1 MDITTLF
8 LLAGGLLILGFL
20 GDYLFKRTGIP
31 DILILIAMGF
41 VIGPLTGVVNIKS
54 FVPIAP
60 LFASLALLII
70 LFEGGLHM
78 NLYRTLKGSP
88 RAMIL
93 AIVGTI
99 TSMALTATF
108 TVFVMGWD
116 VLTGLLLGAIVSGT
130 SSAIVIPIISR
141 ISGVNQ
147 KVSTVLSLES
157 VFTDAL
163 VVVISLTL
171 IQFIT
176 SPPSTNGISILF
188 SGIASQFSVGIVAGL
203 LVGIIWLRIMKEIRG
218 STYND
223 VITLAVALV
232 FYALVQNFGGS
243 GPIFALTFGL
253 VLANG
258 YVISKML
265 RLSKTVEAD
274 KMMKKFQSQ
283 ISFLIR
289 TFFFVYLGLIITL
302 QDPLL
307 VIYGLAITVLL
318 VVGRL
323 ASVYVTS
330 IRNKTIKQNT
340 GLLTIMLPRGLAA
353 AVVAQI
359 VSTSEI
365 ANGQFFSDIVITVIV
380 MTVIITSVGQLF
392 FKRLVNS
399 GRD

>member
-41 VIGPLTGVVNIKS
+41 VLGPLTGVVNIKS

-93 AIVGTI
+93 AIVGTV

-330 IRNKTIKQNT
+330 IRNKIIKQNT